1 MLIKTT
7 PNPTNMKK
15 MLHINH
21 LVYERPLL
29 ITRSGFHTIDRLLKK
44 RAEQDPM
51 DPEDMPE
58 DGMPE
63 DEYDMEIEEGVA
75 YIHINGPIG
84 KNLDMLSKICGACDI
99 ATVKEEIDLALSYPD
114 CEMICFLVNSPGG
127 SVDGVPELAEYIAEI
142 SKEKPTVAVVEGM
155 CCSAAYYLVAGVS
168 EGIYAIG
175 KTSYIGSIGVY
186 AYLLDES
193 RAYEKEGLKPVLVK
207 AGENKGQGLPGF
219 PIDQKMID
227 GLQKEIDYIY
237 GLFRGHVA
245 KCKPKVEDSTCQ
257 GDAYYAEEA
266 YDLNLIDGIV
276 SNISELF
283 INKYEA

>member
-1 MLIKTT
+1 
-7 PNPTNMKK
+7 MKK
-15 MLHINH
+15 LIHINH

-29 ITRSGFHTIDRLLKK
+29 ITKTGWQTIDRLLKR
-44 RAEQDPM
+44 RAEEPD
-51 DPEDMPE
+51 DEDIEPEEMM
-58 DGMPE
+58 GG
-63 DEYDMEIEEGVA
+63 EYDMEIEDGIA

-84 KNLDMLSKICGACDI
+84 KNLDLLSKVCGACDI

-114 CEMICFLVNSPGG
+114 CNMICFLVNSPGG

-142 SKEKPTVAVVEGM
+142 SKQKPTVAVVEGM
-155 CCSAAYYLVAGVS
+155 CCSAAYYLCVGVS

-186 AYLLDES
+186 SALYDES
-193 RAYEKEGLKPVLVK
+193 RMYEDAGVKPILVK

-227 GLQKEIDYIY
+227 GLQKEINYIY

-245 KCKPKVEDSTCQ
+245 KCKPKVDDSTCQ

-266 YDLNLIDGIV
+266 YELNLIDGIV
-276 SNISELF
+276 SDKKELF